1 MDEITEKE
9 EDLLDVLG
17 SGVEE
22 FKEEGDFA
30 TEATKDCDSEALDEL
45 TTKLSPSTN
54 YYDLLLEV
62 SNA

>member
-1 MDEITEKE
+1 MNEITEKE
-9 EDLLDVLG
+9 EDLLDGLG
-17 SGVEE
+17 SGVED

-30 TEATKDCDSEALDEL
+30 TEATKNCDSEALDEL
-45 TTKLSPSTN
+45 TSKPTPSTN